1 MQIEKPPPYINGVN
15 MNLARGLVSCAAIGV
30 LSLLICLDTAP
41 ALGGI
46 PASGSPDAQGKA
58 LAANAPAQVLG
69 DMPAPDLGLPAV
81 SDVIEL
87 PKPELKALITID
99 ERMNPYELE
108 ASGGRTISLRQ
119 ALLTAVDQNLDIGIA
134 NTRVSSQKWTYLG
147 SLGKFLPTP
156 TLGYYTGYAKGSL
169 NFPIFGSNT
178 QNGSSG
184 QAGNNNAT
192 QGSTQGTPIN
202 SAFNIATAGFAYDA
216 YQGGKVV
223 FTALQNRNLLRA
235 QRAESK
241 ATFSDSLLQ
250 TAQNYYN
257 LVLSEA
263 LLQVRIRAVET
274 SVEQLRI
281 NSQLAQNGLATNL
294 DVLQSKTQLSRD
306 RQALIDQQ
314 VARRT
319 AAITLADTLNMQLGE
334 DLAPAVRILRKVRLV
349 STDLKTGD
357 LLRLAIDHRPELK
370 QYEELRKAAKKAI
383 IVATSPLQP
392 TAKLQGNVIGLGP
405 HISSM
410 ETIYAL
416 FFSVNW
422 KLNNLGTY
430 DLSNVQSS
438 RYQARQ
444 RLLEANKELVTVLD
458 QVRTSLLSSL
468 RSEKNIYETMN
479 EVRSATEELRLAQ
492 LRFENGL
499 GTNID
504 IINAQRDLTTAQ
516 IDHAQAIIN
525 FNIAQVQLVH
535 DIGLTSVDTLTSA
548 TPLMN

>member
-1 MQIEKPPPYINGVN
+1 MK
-15 MNLARGLVSCAAIGV
+15 LARGLVNRAAVGA
-30 LSLLICLDTAP
+30 LSLLVSLNTAP
-41 ALGGI
+41 ALAGI
-46 PASGSPDAQGKA
+46 PASKSPDAQGKA
-58 LAANAPAQVLG
+58 LAANAPAQVAG
-69 DMPAPDLGLPAV
+69 DTAAPELRLPEI

-87 PKPELKALITID
+87 SKPELKALITID

-108 ASGGRTISLRQ
+108 ASGEKTISLRQ

-134 NTRVSSQKWTYLG
+134 NTKISSQKWTYLG

-156 TLGYYTGYAKGSL
+156 TMGYYTGYAKGDL
-169 NFPIFGSNT
+169 NFPLFGSSA
-178 QNGSSG
+178 QNGSSS
-184 QAGNNNAT
+184 QVGNNNST
-192 QGSTQGTPIN
+192 QGSTQGSRIN

-281 NSQLAQNGLATNL
+281 NSELAQNGLATNL

-392 TAKLQGNVIGLGP
+392 TARLQGNIIGLGP

-410 ETIYAL
+410 ETIYTL

-458 QVRTSLLSSL
+458 QVRTSLLNSL
-468 RSEKNIYETMN
+468 RSEKNIYETID

-548 TPLMN
+548 TPLKD